1 MVRPQTQLEAPPPA
15 RTHRPTC
22 PPLVLAA
29 ALLLVAAVAP
39 SAALRCY
46 RCGEYTDG
54 VGSITPCLNY
64 TAQRHLKECPPEA
77 NHCVKYVSEAS
88 IVRECADKCVEKES
102 WGTNVYCCAEDACNG
117 APGAVKKPAAAAT
130 GAAVAVLVALL
141 GAGAGRLLI

>member
-1 MVRPQTQLEAPPPA
+1 MSVVWWDDPSTAASA
-15 RTHRPTC
+15 RSESAV
-22 PPLVLAA
+22 VL
-29 ALLLVAAVAP
+29 AP

-88 IVRECADKCVEKES
+88 IVRECADKCVEKVES